1 MSSVPERNVPEE
13 HIAAELEIR
22 NLIAAL
28 AINAD
33 VGEIDEYA
41 ALFTD
46 DAVWEMP
53 ANPSMG
59 LEASVKKGRED
70 IVAGVRER
78 RASGVQ
84 GPGSGTWH
92 SITTQQIAVSGDEA
106 SGRVYYQF
114 LGKVDGKPS
123 MLTLGRYA
131 DRYVRT
137 SDGWRLAHR
146 TIHLG

>member
-1 MSSVPERNVPEE
+1 MTAVPEE
-13 HIAAELEIR
+13 RVAAELEIR

-33 VGEIDEYA
+33 IGEIDDYT
-41 ALFTD
+41 ALFTE

-53 ANPSMG
+53 ANPAMG
-59 LEASVKKGRED
+59 LEASVKTGRSD
-70 IVAGVRER
+70 IAAGVRER
-78 RASGVQ
+78 RSSGVQ

-92 SITTQQIAVSGDEA
+92 SITTQQIEVSGDEA

-123 MLTLGRYA
+123 LLTLGRYA

-137 SDGWRLAHR
+137 ADGWRLAHR